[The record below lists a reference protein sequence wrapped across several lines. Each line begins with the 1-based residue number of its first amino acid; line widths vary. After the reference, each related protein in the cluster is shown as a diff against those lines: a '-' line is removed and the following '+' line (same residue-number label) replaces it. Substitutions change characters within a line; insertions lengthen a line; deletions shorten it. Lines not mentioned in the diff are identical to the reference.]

1 MRKIFEVAKIVLI
14 WVGPDSADHQAK
26 VAIDSILTISDFL
39 CQRLRI
45 PVSDL
50 SSVDNLYQEIM
61 AKASDDL
68 PLPNECEFS
77 SEAMWKSLLWFY
89 SHPYF
94 TRVWV
99 IQEVNA
105 NKERL
110 LHCGLEKVLW
120 DRVSLVACYI
130 TMETAFSQAFGFTDA
145 YCWWAA
151 TVTTDLVQP
160 KNWLHLLY
168 LASNFSCLDPRDVI
182 YGLRGMMKFD
192 QGAELLKPDYTKS
205 VTEVYRDSVEAALIN
220 FNKTDALLYVQGTE
234 DPSWVPR
241 WNLPMLFRNPFRF
254 GKPLPWKPA
263 GETTPIWT
271 MDKKLNILS
280 LSGFVIRPIKFVEPY
295 NESLF
300 GNAMTES
307 DEGRKSLNEV
317 WERILK
323 TMEDSQLHTPFGS
336 AVLIAAATSFSFGL
350 NEKSDPADE
359 HLLIQQFV
367 AYLKI
372 ALDKKTY
379 DRYIPADVSE
389 DSKGADGRLFGKPV
403 WDFKYPESSFFIT
416 EDKFMGCS
424 ISSTRPGDVV
434 YVACG
439 STYPLILRPDGE
451 EFRIRGFAYVHG
463 LMQGEQKDSELQ
475 VLKIR

>member
-1 MRKIFEVAKIVLI
+1 
-14 WVGPDSADHQAK
+14 
-26 VAIDSILTISDFL
+26 
-39 CQRLRI
+39 
-45 PVSDL
+45 
-50 SSVDNLYQEIM
+50 M

-130 TMETAFSQAFGFTDA
+130 TMETTFSQAFGFTDA

-160 KNWLHLLY
+160 ENWLHLLY

-192 QGAELLKPDYTKS
+192 KGAELLKPDYTKS
-205 VTEVYRDSVEAALIN
+205 VTEVYRDSVEAALVN

-241 WNLPMLFRNPFRF
+241 WDLPMLFRNPFRF

-263 GETTPIWT
+263 GETAPIWT
-271 MDKKLNILS
+271 VDKKSNILS
-280 LSGFVIRPIKFVEPY
+280 LSGFVIRPIEFVEPY

-307 DEGRKSLNEV
+307 DQRRKTLKEV

-323 TMEDSQLHTPFGS
+323 TMEDSQLHAPFDA
-336 AVLIAAATSFSFGL
+336 AVLTAAAKSFSFGL

-359 HLLIQQFV
+359 HLLVQRFA

-372 ALDKKTY
+372 ALDQKTY
-379 DRYIPADVSE
+379 DKYIPADVSE
-389 DSKGADGRLFGKPV
+389 DSKDADGRLFGKPV
-403 WDFKYPESSFFIT
+403 
-416 EDKFMGCS
+416 
-424 ISSTRPGDVV
+424 
-434 YVACG
+434 
-439 STYPLILRPDGE
+439 
-451 EFRIRGFAYVHG
+451 
-463 LMQGEQKDSELQ
+463 
-475 VLKIR
+475 